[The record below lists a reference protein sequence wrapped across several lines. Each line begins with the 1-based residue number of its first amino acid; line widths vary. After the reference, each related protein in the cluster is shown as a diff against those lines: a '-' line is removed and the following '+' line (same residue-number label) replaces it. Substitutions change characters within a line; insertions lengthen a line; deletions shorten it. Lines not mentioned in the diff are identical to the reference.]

1 MNPGIKAGD
10 IVLISYGTSTVYQR
24 EVLFSTPEFIIVD
37 LSSMQRFRFDKG
49 LDILKI
55 GYVKRY
61 KLFGIT
67 IWKRKI
73 IERDQNGK
81 VS

>member
-1 MNPGIKAGD
+1 MKVGD
-10 IVLISYGTSTVYQR
+10 LVLFKFGFQNYVR
-24 EVLFSTPEFIIVD
+24 EVKYMMPNGPVVKLYN
-37 LSSMQRFRFDKG
+37 L
-49 LDILKI
+49 ILLENGKYYKPHVI

-67 IWKRKI
+67 VWKRKI